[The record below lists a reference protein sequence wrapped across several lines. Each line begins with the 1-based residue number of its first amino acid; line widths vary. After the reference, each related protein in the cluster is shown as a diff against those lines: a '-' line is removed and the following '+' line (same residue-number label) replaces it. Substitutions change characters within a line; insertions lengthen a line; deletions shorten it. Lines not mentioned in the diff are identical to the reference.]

1 MDTLQSASTSA
12 GRHEVTTMSQEKA
25 LSSAHARP
33 ASAQR
38 LTSPVKNIKLKEP
51 LPLRLRIGSTDSYSE
66 TQSTAPSSCADSSG
80 ETSPVS
86 ASTATSHFLDFDFE
100 EDQQDQSEY
109 DGASQLRNRELRG
122 RPPRLRASSFTLDA
136 ETKLAIRSIYKASMP
151 SPSRRKRDSSPRR
164 PSYTFPFRSA
174 KGWSMPISP
183 DHPASAPG
191 SAPGSRRDSMQS
203 TPLKPRLGTGEFMYS
218 DAVDGPSDEPQQL
231 GGDAMST
238 FDPLAPQTTDPGIEA
253 VPSPEAFEGASKADP
268 VADQEMPLRQRPGQ
282 NQTEDIC
289 DLVLNQVFRVDLQ
302 DLSYATDALESV
314 GRCLEELSH
323 LVHSGRPVRST
334 LPLCEPSDQ
343 EANTQSQVR
352 NVAGGNNEG
361 RPGRSRKRTS
371 SRDNSRER
379 DDEDYD
385 GRRDDSGSKDG
396 STLIAKRI
404 RVEPP
409 DNRHPCPYRKR
420 NPLKFNVRDY
430 NTCAT
435 SSFSD
440 LPNLK

>member
-1 MDTLQSASTSA
+1 MEETI
-12 GRHEVTTMSQEKA
+12 TMSPEKA
-25 LSSAHARP
+25 VSSAHARP

-38 LTSPVKNIKLKEP
+38 LTSPAKNIKLKEP

-109 DGASQLRNRELRG
+109 DGASQLRKRSLPLHHELRG
-122 RPPRLRASSFTLDA
+122 RPPLVRASSFTLNA
-136 ETKLAIRSIYKASMP
+136 ETKLAVRSMYKASIP

-164 PSYTFPFRSA
+164 PTYTFPFRSA
-174 KGWSMPISP
+174 KGWSMPTSP

-203 TPLKPRLGTGEFMYS
+203 ALLKSRVATGELMYS
-218 DAVDGPSDEPQQL
+218 DAVNGPSDEPQQL
-231 GGDAMST
+231 SDDTMST
-238 FDPLAPQTTDPGIEA
+238 LDPLPPQTTDPGIEA
-253 VPSPEAFEGASKADP
+253 VLSPEAFEGASNADP
-268 VADQEMPLRQRPGQ
+268 MADQEIPLPQRPGQ

-289 DLVLNQVFRVDLQ
+289 DLILNQVFRVDLQ
-302 DLSYATDALESV
+302 DLTYATDALESV
-314 GRCLEELSH
+314 GRCLEELSN
-323 LVHSGRPVRST
+323 LVHSCRPIRST
-334 LPLCEPSDQ
+334 LPFCDPSDQ
-343 EANTQSQVR
+343 EPKTQSQPQVR
-352 NVAGGNNEG
+352 NVASGDNEG

-371 SRDNSRER
+371 SRGNSRER

-385 GRRDDSGSKDG
+385 GRRDDSGGKGG

-435 SSFSD
+435 SCFSD